1 MKINEA
7 EGLVGIP
14 RKTIRYYEQ
23 EGLLTPQR
31 NRANG
36 YRDYGEAELD
46 ALRKIKLLRKLGLP
60 LSEIRLVQSG
70 DLTLSDALQ
79 RHAIA
84 LNRERKR
91 LEQSLAMTEALHAQG
106 VTLEALD
113 AQAQLAQ
120 MEQLEQEGTTFMNR
134 QTQDKAP
141 AYWGAI
147 LSAIAI
153 ALLMAAMVAFL
164 IWGYLTDP
172 IPLPLIVLFLL
183 IPVAIIVGL
192 VLALRQR
199 LNELKGDE
207 YDAARNY

>member
-23 EGLLTPQR
+23 EGLLAPQR

-46 ALRKIKLLRKLGLP
+46 VLRKIKLLRKLGLP

-164 IWGYLTDP
+164 IWGYLTAP